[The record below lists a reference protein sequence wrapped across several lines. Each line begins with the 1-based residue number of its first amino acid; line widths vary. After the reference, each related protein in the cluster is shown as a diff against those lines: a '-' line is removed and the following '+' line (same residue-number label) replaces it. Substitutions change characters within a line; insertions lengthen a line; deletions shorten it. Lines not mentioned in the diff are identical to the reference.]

1 MLQFSL
7 AAMALY
13 SVNFLTYL
21 IKTQSGVSKV
31 AVVILGIVIL
41 ANLVATVVPT
51 LISELWGVEPPKVTA
66 HSFGLWFCLACGI
79 TVGISI

>member
-7 AAMALY
+7 GIMALF
-13 SVNFLTYL
+13 SANFLAYL
-21 IKTQSGVSKV
+21 IKTQSDISKV
-31 AVVILGIVIL
+31 AVVILGITML

-51 LISELWGVEPPKVTA
+51 LISELWGIEPSKVTA

-79 TVGISI
+79 AVGIGI